1 MQRPRRAASI
11 VLAFSFSLVTVA
23 WAGPNEGATFS
34 LAGDA
39 SVSGVG
45 PDERVSLEVS
55 AGGLVG
61 VKNLEVVLEV
71 SDATHFGLS
80 SARLALGGSFDD
92 VRLLLLPAQKEEG
105 TDNQIRWGAAVVPP
119 DEPDEPD
126 QVDGEAS
133 LTFSVKTSDSFTAE
147 TEAWVRVAFISI
159 GPSPSVRDEFTAE
172 DLGLTLQI
180 NPPPPAVT
188 EPTMEASTAT
198 DVSADYSVVGT
209 GAAVD
214 GSDGEVTLGV
224 SFADAAGAAAAGQT
238 IEFTVANA
246 GSENV
251 HVFGGDGASFGVSEA
266 GGTVTL
272 SVDTDD
278 SGAAAITLDVE
289 GDDSA
294 GSTSVSVSAAA
305 SAPDTEGTAVDL
317 NVDFSVTWDVA
328 VPAELASFAGEIAGE
343 DEILLRWAV
352 ASQTNNLGWEV
363 YRSLDGEVFER
374 VGELVPGEGTTDEF
388 RTYEFVDDE
397 PLVAEVV
404 YYYLRQIDLNG
415 AVTRSETIEV
425 LLLATGLGEQVVPG
439 ASGLQQNYPNP
450 FNPETTIRFDLA
462 EGAFVSLR
470 IYDGL
475 GQVVRTLAE
484 SALPSGSYRKVW
496 DGRDGRG
503 LRVGSG
509 VYYYEL
515 RAGTFTSM
523 KKMTLVQ

>member
-1 MQRPRRAASI
+1 MHRPRRAASI
-11 VLAFSFSLVTVA
+11 VLAFSFSLATVA

-45 PDERVSLEVS
+45 PEELVTLRIE
-55 AGGLVG
+55 AEGLVE

-71 SDATHFGLS
+71 SDGELFDLRSG
-80 SARLALGGSFDD
+80 RLVLGEGFTD
-92 VRLLLLPAQKEEG
+92 VQSLLAPLQMEPE
-105 TDNQIRWGAAVVPP
+105 TDNQVRLAGAVIP
-119 DEPDEPD
+119 PD
-126 QVDGEAS
+126 QVDGAAGFS
-133 LTFSVKTSDSFTAE
+133 LTVRTSESFTSE
-147 TEAWVRVAFISI
+147 TQAAVSVAFISI
-159 GPSPSVRDEFTAE
+159 GPSLSVRDEFTAG
-172 DLGLTLQI
+172 DLGLTLEI
-180 NPPPPAVT
+180 NPPAPPVT
-188 EPTMEASTAT
+188 EPSMEASTAT
-198 DVSADYSVVGT
+198 DVSADYSAVGT

-251 HVFGGDGASFGVSEA
+251 HVFGGDGASFGVAEA

-278 SGAAAITLDVE
+278 SGAAAIILDVE

-305 SAPDTEGTAVDL
+305 SAPDTEGTTVEL
-317 NVDFSVTWDVA
+317 SVNFSVTWDVA

-363 YRSLDGEVFER
+363 YRSIDGEVFER
-374 VGELVPGEGTTDEF
+374 VGDLVPGEGSTDEF
-388 RTYEFVDDE
+388 RTYEFVDADPPE
-397 PLVAEVV
+397 AEVV

-415 AVTRSETIEV
+415 SVTRSGTIEV
-425 LLLATGLGEQVVPG
+425 LLLGTGLGEQVVPG
-439 ASGLQQNYPNP
+439 ASGLRQNYPNP
-450 FNPETTIRFDLA
+450 FNPETTIRFDLG
-462 EGAFVSLR
+462 EEAFVSLR

-484 SALPSGSYRKVW
+484 AALPSGSYSKVW
-496 DGRDGRG
+496 DGRDARG

-523 KKMTLVQ
+523 KKMTLLQ

>member
-1 MQRPRRAASI
+1 MQRPRRAALI
-11 VLAFSFSLVTVA
+11 VLAFSSSLA
-23 WAGPNEGATFS
+23 NLAGAGPNEDATFS
-34 LAGDA
+34 LAGEA
-39 SVSGVG
+39 SVSEVG
-45 PDERVSLEVS
+45 PGEVVTLQIDVE
-55 AGGLVG
+55 GLVE

-71 SDATHFGLS
+71 SDGELFDLGSVKLVLGEGFEDVRTLLAPSQLEPETES
-80 SARLALGGSFDD
+80 QVRLA
-92 VRLLLLPAQKEEG
+92 VAVLP
-105 TDNQIRWGAAVVPP
+105 D
-119 DEPDEPD
+119 D
-126 QVDGEAS
+126 QVDGAAGFS
-133 LTFSVKTSDSFTAE
+133 LTVRTSDSFTTE
-147 TEAWVRVAFISI
+147 TRASVGVALISI
-159 GPSPSVRDEFTAE
+159 GPSPSVRDEFTAG
-172 DLGLTLQI
+172 DLGLTLEI
-180 NPPPPAVT
+180 NPPPPPVT
-188 EPTMEASTAT
+188 EPSMEASTAT

-251 HVFGGDGASFGVSEA
+251 YLFGADGASFGVSEA

-317 NVDFSVTWDVA
+317 NVGFSVTWDVA

-352 ASQTNNLGWEV
+352 PSQTNNLGWEV

-374 VGELVPGEGTTDEF
+374 VGKLVPGEGTTDEF

-415 AVTRSETIEV
+415 AVTRSETIDV
-425 LLLATGLGEQVVPG
+425 LLLATGLGEQVVPV

-484 SALPSGSYRKVW
+484 SVLPSGSYRKVW
-496 DGRDGRG
+496 DGRDARG